1 MIDSV
6 ALNKNRMLSV
16 LFLHSLM
23 GMKIPRQLVLL
34 SFHIISETV
43 CISNVH
49 VLNWKGMTWAECFC
63 CMETQQYSFSR
74 DEWINEIH

>member
-23 GMKIPRQLVLL
+23 GMKMSQLVLL
-34 SFHIISETV
+34 SFHIFSEILCFKCV
-43 CISNVH
+43 FFKLERNYLIWMYMHMFYLSGKSA
-49 VLNWKGMTWAECFC
+49 VL
-63 CMETQQYSFSR
+63 
-74 DEWINEIH
+74 I